1 MKSEFDWLLLF
12 GLISACTD
20 HDIYHQHQNRR
31 MANVEQLLS
40 SCLINIVIPDRVV
53 DLPKREDLNVGNAWL
68 SLVEDAGIR
77 EKAFF
82 GALSS
87 NLRYRIYN

>member
-1 MKSEFDWLLLF
+1 MKSGFDPLLVF
-12 GLISACTD
+12 DLISACTD
-20 HDIYHQHQNRR
+20 HDIDHQHQNRR

-40 SCLINIVIPDRVV
+40 SCLIDIVIPDRVV
-53 DLPKREDLNVGNAWL
+53 DLPKREYSNVGNAWL

-82 GALSS
+82 GAFSID
-87 NLRYRIYN
+87 LRYHVYD